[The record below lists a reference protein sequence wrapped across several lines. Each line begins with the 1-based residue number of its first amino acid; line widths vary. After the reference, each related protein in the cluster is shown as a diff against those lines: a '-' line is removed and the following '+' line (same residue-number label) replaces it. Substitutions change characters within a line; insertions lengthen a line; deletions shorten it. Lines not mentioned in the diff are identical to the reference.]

1 MMNRLLALCGVLVA
15 LQATAAEPVRVM
27 VLGTFHFANPGLD
40 LANAKVDDVLQPR
53 RQAELQA
60 LAEGLAR
67 FRPTVVAVERDAD
80 PAPDRALKSYAD
92 YLAGQGRDDRNE
104 IVQVGFRLAR
114 LAGLQRVVGIDTNGD
129 FPFEALQAWAQ
140 GHGRAADLQREIE
153 LIQAQVK
160 RMEQQQQ
167 TLTIGQV
174 LRVMNQPATIRD
186 DNGFYMRMLG
196 YGDGQQ
202 QPGAALV
209 GAWAARN
216 LAICARLVQVARP
229 GDRVVVVYGAGHS
242 HSLRQCVSDMPGW
255 QLVEAVDYLPR

>member
-1 MMNRLLALCGVLVA
+1 MNRLLALLLVFVA
-15 LQATAAEPVRVM
+15 CHAPAAEPVRVM

-40 LANAKVDDVLQPR
+40 LANAQVDDVLQPR

-80 PAPDRALKSYAD
+80 AAPDRAVKSYAD

-114 LAGLQRVVGIDTNGD
+114 LAGLQRVVGIDTHGD

-140 GHGRAADLQREIE
+140 RNGRAADLQKEIE
-153 LIQAQVK
+153 DIQARVK
-160 RMEQQQQ
+160 RMEQQQK
-167 TLTIGQV
+167 THTIGQV
-174 LRVMNQPATIRD
+174 LRDMNQPATIRD
-186 DNGFYMRMLG
+186 DNGFYMRVLG
-196 YGDGQQ
+196 YGAGSQ
-202 QPGAALV
+202 QPGAALA

-216 LAICARLVQVARP
+216 LAICARLAQVARP

-242 HSLRQCVSDMPGW
+242 HALRQCVADVPGW